1 MKLTLAV
8 DLGEGPVQVATNLY
22 VIVQYE
28 RKYKRKASEMA
39 SSIGY
44 EDLLFLAYES
54 CKVHG
59 VTVPVVFDDFIKRA
73 VSIEVVEQEQDENP
87 THGPLTDTH

>member
-1 MKLTLAV
+1 MQLTLAI
-8 DLGEGPVQVATNLY
+8 DQGDGPIQVTTNLY

-39 SSIGY
+39 QSIGY

-54 CKVHG
+54 CKIHG
-59 VTVPVVFDDFIKRA
+59 VTVPVVFDDFIKRT
-73 VSIEVVEQEQDENP
+73 VSIEVVSEEPENP
-87 THGPLTDTH
+87 TQGVQTPEA

>member
-1 MKLTLAV
+1 MKVTLAV
-8 DLGEGPVQVATNLY
+8 DLGDGPIHVTTNLY

-73 VSIEVVEQEQDENP
+73 LSVEVVEQEADQNP
-87 THGPLTDTH
+87 IQGPHTDTH

>member
-1 MKLTLAV
+1 MKLTLAI
-8 DLGEGPVQVATNLY
+8 DLGEGPVEVSTNLY

-39 SSIGY
+39 TSIGY

-54 CKVHG
+54 CKIHG
-59 VTVPVVFDDFIKRA
+59 IVVDAVFDNFIKRA
-73 VSIEVVEQEQDENP
+73 VSVEVVDQEADANP
-87 THGPLTDTH
+87 TLGLPTDTL

>member
-59 VTVPVVFDDFIKRA
+59 ITVPVVFDDFIKRA

-87 THGPLTDTH
+87 TQGPHTDTH

>member
-8 DLGEGPVQVATNLY
+8 DLGDGPVEVATNLY

-87 THGPLTDTH
+87 TQGPLTDTH

>member
-8 DLGEGPVQVATNLY
+8 DQGNGPVEVTTNLY

-28 RKYKRKASEMA
+28 RKYKRRASDMA
-39 SSIGY
+39 NGIVY

-54 CKVHG
+54 CKLHG
-59 VTVPVVFDDFIKRA
+59 VTVPVVFDDFIKRT
-73 VSIEVVEQEQDENP
+73 VSIDVISEETENP
-87 THGPLTDTH
+87 TPGEQISES

>member
-8 DLGEGPVQVATNLY
+8 DLGDGPVEVATNLF

-87 THGPLTDTH
+87 TQGPLTDTH

>member
-8 DLGEGPVQVATNLY
+8 DLGDGPVEVATNLF

-73 VSIEVVEQEQDENP
+73 VSIEVVEQEADENP
-87 THGPLTDTH
+87 TQGPLTDTH

>member
-8 DLGEGPVQVATNLY
+8 DLGDGPIEVTSNLY

-28 RKYKRKASEMA
+28 RKYKRKASDMA
-39 SSIGY
+39 NGVGM
-44 EDLLFLAYES
+44 EDLLFIAYES
-54 CKVHG
+54 CKLHG

-73 VSIEVVEQEQDENP
+73 VSVEVVDQETDANP
-87 THGPLTDTH
+87 TLAAPTDTL

>member
-8 DLGEGPVQVATNLY
+8 DLGEGPVEVATNLY

-73 VSIEVVEQEQDENP
+73 VSIEVVEQEADENP
-87 THGPLTDTH
+87 TQGSLTDTH

>member
-1 MKLTLAV
+1 MQLTLAI
-8 DLGEGPVQVATNLY
+8 DQGDGPIQVTTNLY

-39 SSIGY
+39 QSIGY

-54 CKVHG
+54 CKIHG
-59 VTVPVVFDDFIKRA
+59 VTVPVVFDDFIKRT
-73 VSIEVVEQEQDENP
+73 VSIEVVSEEPENP
-87 THGPLTDTH
+87 TQGAQTPEG

>member
-1 MKLTLAV
+1 MQLTLAI
-8 DLGEGPVQVATNLY
+8 DQGEGPIQVTTNLY

-39 SSIGY
+39 QSIGY

-54 CKVHG
+54 CKIHG
-59 VTVPVVFDDFIKRA
+59 VTVPVVFDDFIKRT
-73 VSIEVVEQEQDENP
+73 VSIEVVSEEPENP
-87 THGPLTDTH
+87 TQGAQTPEA

>member
-8 DLGEGPVQVATNLY
+8 DLGEGPIQVETNLY
-22 VIVQYE
+22 VIVLYE

-54 CKVHG
+54 CKIHG
-59 VTVPVVFDDFIKRA
+59 ITVPVVFDDFVKRA
-73 VSIEVVEQEQDENP
+73 VSIEVVGQETDENP
-87 THGPLTDTH
+87 TQGQPTDTH

>member
-8 DLGEGPVQVATNLY
+8 DLGDGPVQVATNLY

>member
-8 DLGEGPVQVATNLY
+8 DLGDGPIEVATNLY

-39 SSIGY
+39 TSIGY

-59 VTVPVVFDDFIKRA
+59 VTVPLFEDFIKRA
-73 VSIEVVEQEQDENP
+73 VSIEVVEQDDDANP
-87 THGPLTDTH
+87 THGPHTDTH

>member
-8 DLGEGPVQVATNLY
+8 DLGDGPVEVATNLY

-73 VSIEVVEQEQDENP
+73 VSIEVVEQEADENP
-87 THGPLTDTH
+87 TQGPLTDTH

>member
-1 MKLTLAV
+1 
-8 DLGEGPVQVATNLY
+8 
-22 VIVQYE
+22 
-28 RKYKRKASEMA
+28 MA

-73 VSIEVVEQEQDENP
+73 VSIEVVEQEADENP
-87 THGPLTDTH
+87 IQGLPTDTL

>member
-8 DLGEGPVQVATNLY
+8 DLGDGPIEVATNLY

-39 SSIGY
+39 TSIGY

-59 VTVPVVFDDFIKRA
+59 ITVPLFEDFIKRA
-73 VSIEVVEQEQDENP
+73 VSIEVVEQDDDANP
-87 THGPLTDTH
+87 THGPHTDTH

>member
-8 DLGEGPVQVATNLY
+8 DMGEGPVNVETNLF

-39 SSIGY
+39 TSIGY

-59 VTVPVVFDDFIKRA
+59 VTVPAVFDDFIKRA
-73 VSIEVVEQEQDENP
+73 VSIEVVDQDNDENP
-87 THGPLTDTH
+87 TPGLPTDTL

>member
-1 MKLTLAV
+1 MKVTLAV
-8 DLGEGPVQVATNLY
+8 DLGEGPVHVTTNLY

-28 RKYKRKASEMA
+28 RKYKRKASDMA

-59 VTVPVVFDDFIKRA
+59 ITVPLFDEFIKRA
-73 VSIEVVEQEQDENP
+73 VSIEVVEQEADANP
-87 THGPLTDTH
+87 IQGPHTDTH

>member
-8 DLGEGPVQVATNLY
+8 DLGDGPVQVATNLY

-73 VSIEVVEQEQDENP
+73 VSIEVVEQEQDDNP

>member
-1 MKLTLAV
+1 MKVTLSV
-8 DLGEGPVQVATNLY
+8 DIGDGPVQVTTNLY

-28 RKYKRKASEMA
+28 RKYKRKASELA
-39 SSIGY
+39 ASIGY

-59 VTVPVVFDDFIKRA
+59 ITVPLFDDFIKRA
-73 VSIEVVEQEQDENP
+73 VSIEVVSEEPENP
-87 THGPLTDTH
+87 TPGPHTATH

>member
-1 MKLTLAV
+1 MKLTLAI
-8 DLGEGPVQVATNLY
+8 DLGEGPVEVATNLY

-39 SSIGY
+39 TSIGY

-59 VTVPVVFDDFIKRA
+59 IVVDAVFDNFIKRA
-73 VSIEVVEQEQDENP
+73 VSVEVVDQEADANP
-87 THGPLTDTH
+87 TLGPPTDTH

>member
-73 VSIEVVEQEQDENP
+73 VSIEVVEQEADENP
-87 THGPLTDTH
+87 IQGPLTDTH

>member
-59 VTVPVVFDDFIKRA
+59 ITVPVVFDDFIKRA
-73 VSIEVVEQEQDENP
+73 VSIEVVSQEDDANP
-87 THGPLTDTH
+87 TQGPHTDTH

>member
-8 DLGEGPVQVATNLY
+8 DQGNGPVEVTTNLY

-28 RKYKRKASEMA
+28 RKYKRRASDMA
-39 SSIGY
+39 NGIGY

-54 CKVHG
+54 CKLHG
-59 VTVPVVFDDFIKRA
+59 VTVPVAFDDFIKRTL
-73 VSIEVVEQEQDENP
+73 SIDIISEEPENP
-87 THGPLTDTH
+87 TPGEQISES

>member
-1 MKLTLAV
+1 MKLTLAI
-8 DLGEGPVQVATNLY
+8 DLGEGPVEVSTNLY

-39 SSIGY
+39 TSIGY

-59 VTVPVVFDDFIKRA
+59 IVVDAVFDNFIRRA
-73 VSIEVVEQEQDENP
+73 VSVEVVDQEADANP
-87 THGPLTDTH
+87 TLGLPTDTH